1 MMMLPTGRDSSSNP
15 VKRSRWL
22 NIYLQMG
29 TAANF
34 HRDYG
39 YANEFLVK
47 KNPKPVSHVTP
58 GGLRYSTSGLRPEL
72 EINDKKSASR
82 SVFSPLRTRIFNVG
96 IRDENGVVHKEG
108 RVGNRFPLCV
118 SWRRTRPGNA
128 QLDDGVVWDRRL
140 GDALN
145 ANREC
150 GTGNEEQ
157 GSH

>member
-34 HRDYG
+34 HHDYG

-96 IRDENGVVHKEG
+96 IRDENGVVHEEG

>member
-1 MMMLPTGRDSSSNP
+1 
-15 VKRSRWL
+15 
-22 NIYLQMG
+22 MG

-96 IRDENGVVHKEG
+96 IRDENGVLHEEG

-118 SWRRTRPGNA
+118 SWRRARPGNA